1 MIEFALFLG
10 CNVQAR
16 LPQHERSARVVFRE
30 LGVRLLDIKEFNC
43 CGYPLRNL
51 DFSGSILL
59 SARNL
64 ALAEQ
69 RGADLMTL
77 CGCGFGTLKNANQ
90 LLREDASLREEVNSH
105 LQKEGLRYRG
115 TIEVKHFSQV
125 LHQEVG
131 LERIRESLTKKFD
144 GLKIATHYGC
154 HTIRPSKIVQFDD
167 PVAPTMFDQLVE
179 VTGAES
185 VPWELKLDCCG
196 APVWGSNNELSMSLT
211 GKKLESA
218 REAEADCLC
227 TACSYCQLQF
237 DVVQG
242 MMVSEGRVKYP
253 IPSIFYTQLLGLC
266 LDIDSRELGVDM
278 NRVSISRIEEFF
290 MPKTPATERGIQH
303 GK

>member
-16 LPQHERSARVVFRE
+16 LPQHERSSKAVFGK

-43 CGYPLRNL
+43 CGYPLKNIN
-51 DFSGSILL
+51 FNGSILL

-69 RGADLMTL
+69 QGADIMTL

-90 LLREDASLREEVNSH
+90 LLKGDVALREEVNSH
-105 LQKEGLRYRG
+105 LKKEGLRYKG

-131 LERIRESLTKKFD
+131 LERIKESLIRRFE

-167 PVAPTMFDQLVE
+167 PVAPTMFDQLVK

-185 VPWELKLDCCG
+185 VPWEMKLDCCG
-196 APVWGSNNELSMSLT
+196 APLWGFNNDLSMSLT
-211 GKKLESA
+211 GKKLENA
-218 REAEADCLC
+218 RESGADYLC

-237 DVVQG
+237 DAVQG
-242 MMVSEGRVKYP
+242 VMLSEGKAKYP

-266 LDIDSRELGVDM
+266 LDIDSKELGLDM
-278 NRVSISRIEEFF
+278 NRVSISGIEEFF
-290 MPKTPATERGIQH
+290 LPKAAASERGV
-303 GK
+303 